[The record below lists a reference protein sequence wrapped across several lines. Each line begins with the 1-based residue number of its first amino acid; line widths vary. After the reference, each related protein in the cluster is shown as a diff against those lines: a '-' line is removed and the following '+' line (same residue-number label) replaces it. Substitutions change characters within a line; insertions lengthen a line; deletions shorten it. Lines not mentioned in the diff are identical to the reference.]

1 MKLTQNVEGPRLPK
15 LKEDVPA
22 IARVE
27 KLDHPN
33 RITITSP
40 TLAPNKIASS
50 KRGAAGGSYPVS
62 LLLYIL
68 LLVAGDDADD
78 DDSDHGNRWKQSVN
92 ERQDRTHGGQLKFTL
107 QKCSTHSICNI
118 PRRTTERWPLP
129 HPHGHCPAVAELLS
143 NKCNR
148 YEFVVGCKYGRH
160 HPLTSSPS
168 LPPII

>member
-1 MKLTQNVEGPRLPK
+1 MSLMRTSRHLFPTHNVRSWWNSLRVCTEGPRLPK

-62 LLLYIL
+62 LLYIL
-68 LLVAGDDADD
+68 LLVAGDADG

-92 ERQDRTHGGQLKFTL
+92 KRQDARWPTQIYTAKVLHPLDL
-107 QKCSTHSICNI
+107 QYSAKDHREMVSVPST
-118 PRRTTERWPLP
+118 WPLP
-129 HPHGHCPAVAELLS
+129 
-143 NKCNR
+143 
-148 YEFVVGCKYGRH
+148 GCFR
-160 HPLTSSPS
+160 
-168 LPPII
+168 IIIEQM